1 MWWQDSVPRTE
12 IRVAKDQANSKSTLS
27 EALEALAELVESDH
41 AADRQSDKRNFKT
54 STTSATAPPSIY
66 VDLVELQAKVNSL
79 ERQLVRALANAS
91 KTETQQKR
99 SDAEIS
105 KAKGTASSAKLELAD
120 TKQKYDAEIQRI
132 QVSIIAK
139 DRQLQ
144 KRESYFSDQLAQA
157 RNAQRETEKQNAH
170 LIGQHAKASTKLKA
184 MIAAYEQSATERDST
199 TGRLQASLAEHAT
212 KIVELEQLGHDAE
225 IKLAQS
231 RNAQLETEKQKS
243 QLIELHATATA
254 ELEAMIA
261 AYEHSATERDSTI
274 GRLQASLAEHAT
286 KIVELEQLGHDAE
299 IKLAQSKNAQL
310 ETEKQKSQ
318 LIELHGTAT
327 AELEA
332 MIAAHEHSA
341 TERDSTIGR
350 LQVSL
355 GVHRSENCQLQQV
368 LNECQQ
374 QYSAHVQK
382 QHYEADRLH
391 DLVEEQKQCAQTFS
405 QLQEQSTQLQYR
417 LQHEAASRRKAEAA
431 LKQAVENAN
440 DDPVLVAMGVR
451 FETVQR
457 IERLSNELKATR
469 RLCMSLQQQAGA
481 RAKQSQKSINV

>member
-184 MIAAYEQSATERDST
+184 MIVAYEQSATERDST

-212 KIVELEQLGHDAE
+212 KIVELE
-225 IKLAQS
+225 
-231 RNAQLETEKQKS
+231 
-243 QLIELHATATA
+243 
-254 ELEAMIA
+254 
-261 AYEHSATERDSTI
+261 
-274 GRLQASLAEHAT
+274 
-286 KIVELEQLGHDAE
+286 
-299 IKLAQSKNAQL
+299 
-310 ETEKQKSQ
+310 
-318 LIELHGTAT
+318 
-327 AELEA
+327 
-332 MIAAHEHSA
+332 
-341 TERDSTIGR
+341 
-350 LQVSL
+350 
-355 GVHRSENCQLQQV
+355 RSE
-368 LNECQQ
+368 EHT
-374 QYSAHVQK
+374 S
-382 QHYEADRLH
+382 
-391 DLVEEQKQCAQTFS
+391 
-405 QLQEQSTQLQYR
+405 
-417 LQHEAASRRKAEAA
+417 
-431 LKQAVENAN
+431 
-440 DDPVLVAMGVR
+440 
-451 FETVQR
+451 
-457 IERLSNELKATR
+457 EL
-469 RLCMSLQQQAGA
+469 
-481 RAKQSQKSINV
+481 QSQ